1 MSETILMTGATG
13 FVGSHLLR
21 SLVAEGHNI
30 TLLTRSFS
38 STARVHDV
46 LNHVQ
51 RIDLDKSDLTVALS
65 KLKIAGVI
73 HLATDYGRR
82 DSCAAEVLQTNLVL
96 PVSLFEVASTLGAR
110 FFINTDSFFCKPQF
124 NYPVMRNYIFS
135 KNSFRNWAHNNTKQ
149 IHFANI
155 SLEHVYGPDDGQEKF
170 VSSVLR
176 QMLNPSVGDIALT
189 SGMQKRD
196 FVYIDDVVEAYR
208 CVLASVKV
216 ESTRPSFCAYEV
228 GTGSSIELRHF
239 VKKIHEIT
247 SSRTELSFGA
257 LPYQEGEIMDSFADL
272 GAITRLGYAPRVGL
286 NDGIIRVV
294 DAARKTL
301 LENTP

>member
-1 MSETILMTGATG
+1 MSETTLMTGATG

-21 SLVAEGHNI
+21 SLLAEGHNI

-38 STARVHDV
+38 STARIHDV

-96 PVSLFEVASTLGAR
+96 PVSLFEVASTIGAR

-149 IHFANI
+149 IQFANI

-170 VSSVLR
+170 VPSVLR
-176 QMLNPSVGDIALT
+176 QLLNPSVGDIQLT
-189 SGMQKRD
+189 AGMQKRD
-196 FVYIDDVVEAYR
+196 FVYVDDVVEAYR
-208 CVLASVKV
+208 CVLASVKDDN
-216 ESTRPSFCAYEV
+216 SAPSFCAYEI

-239 VKKIHEIT
+239 VETMHEVT
-247 SSRTELSFGA
+247 NSQAQLSFGA
-257 LPYQEGEIMDSFADL
+257 RAYQEGEIMDSFADL
-272 GAITRLGYAPRVGL
+272 RTITSLGYVPRVGL
-286 NDGIIRVV
+286 REGMIHLV
-294 DAARKTL
+294 DAARKSL
-301 LENTP
+301 LETFQ